1 RHNARWRRT
10 SRCKLLADLTPE
22 EVTELGSDVRI
33 ASRAHQNRD
42 FGRYLPITRE
52 LMWFLGW
59 DTAEGTFSKHQ
70 ASLDLGQKDEPF
82 LGELAHIIAATFG
95 ETPRCYNAPAS
106 KGFKFYVHSVM
117 AARLLRAWGL
127 DKQAH
132 EKKVPDLVFS
142 LPDEMQLAF

>member
-1 RHNARWRRT
+1 RYLEAIGWSDELACATHPSKIAECLEQDDSRHNARWRRV

-42 FGRYLPITRE
+42 FGRYLPITRN

-59 DTAEGTFSKHQ
+59 YPAEGTLSKHQ
-70 ASLDLGQKDEPF
+70 VSLNLGQKDEPF

-106 KGFKFYVHSVM
+106 KGFKFYFHSVM
-117 AARLLRAWGL
+117 AAR
-127 DKQAH
+127 
-132 EKKVPDLVFS
+132 
-142 LPDEMQLAF
+142 